1 MVGGARSGGS
11 GEVVKRCETVLHRL
25 ALCIHQPQSRF
36 RLHLTNAGHSGLTL
50 RSSGGHGGAVLGWG
64 GEQQL
69 VVVTPRQGALLQKFL
84 VKLACSD

>member
-1 MVGGARSGGS
+1 MGGARSGGS

-25 ALCIHQPQSRF
+25 ALCIYQPQSRF

-84 VKLACSD
+84 VKLACSA

>member
-1 MVGGARSGGS
+1 M
-11 GEVVKRCETVLHRL
+11 LHRL

-36 RLHLTNAGHSGLTL
+36 RLHLTNAGHSGLAL
-50 RSSGGHGGAVLGWG
+50 RSSGGHGGAVLGRG

-84 VKLACSD
+84 VKLACSA

>member
-69 VVVTPRQGALLQKFL
+69 VVVTPRQGALLQYFCI
-84 VKLACSD
+84 KLASGA